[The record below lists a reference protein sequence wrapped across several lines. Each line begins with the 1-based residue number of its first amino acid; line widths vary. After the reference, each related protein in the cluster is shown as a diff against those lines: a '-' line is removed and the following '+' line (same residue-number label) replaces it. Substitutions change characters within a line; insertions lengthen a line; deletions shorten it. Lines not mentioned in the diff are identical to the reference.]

1 MRNKLRNTEFMNPNE
16 AWAREVNQAIQLKL
30 MDFCPYAKEEGQ
42 CSNEVFRITVL
53 S

>member
-16 AWAREVNQAIQLKL
+16 AWTREVNQAIQLKL
-30 MDFCPYAKEEGQ
+30 MDFDHMQMRKVSATD
-42 CSNEVFRITVL
+42 EVFRIRVL